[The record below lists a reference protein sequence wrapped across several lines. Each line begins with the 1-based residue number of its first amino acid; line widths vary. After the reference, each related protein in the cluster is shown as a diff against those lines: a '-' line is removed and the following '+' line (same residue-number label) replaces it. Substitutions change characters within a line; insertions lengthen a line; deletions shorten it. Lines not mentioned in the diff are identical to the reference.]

1 MYGTL
6 LDWLPAVAEVIC
18 RNAVVE
24 DTMKQTSF
32 AGQGTLHVELVRLY
46 ACILTFLGE
55 ATRYYKKNTLSV
67 EIHYHGL
74 ERD

>member
-1 MYGTL
+1 
-6 LDWLPAVAEVIC
+6 
-18 RNAVVE
+18 
-24 DTMKQTSF
+24 MKQTSF
-32 AGQGTLHVELVRLY
+32 AGQGTLHVEPVRLY

-67 EIHYHGL
+67 EIHNHGL